1 MSRAR
6 AVAVCLLLSLALV
19 VPALGHPDELPAYE
33 PDSNAAR
40 AEVPDAYKWDL
51 SRLFP
56 TKEAWQKELTAIE
69 GEIPKLAAFEGKLT
83 DPKALA
89 GCLGLYFDLH
99 NRTNHV
105 TLYANLALETAQTDA
120 GAGAMQSESLALLGK
135 LSAAAAFIRGEVLAM
150 DDATWIAARDAQPL
164 LAVHA
169 YYVENLRRR
178 ASRVLNPQAEAALGL
193 LGDNLWAEIDLNEIP
208 SWMEQGFGALM
219 TDIPWPKVHN
229 EKGEL
234 VQMTLSNYGR
244 FRASK
249 DRAVRKEAVEA
260 FFATLHQYRHAF
272 AVALGGQ
279 AEYSVALARARGYDR
294 AIEAYLD
301 KDGLDVAVYDNLIDA
316 VNARLE
322 PLHRYVELRRKVYGY
337 EEIGLHDLYTSL
349 VASADRDI
357 PFAEAREIIL
367 EALKPLGPK
376 VGKVLETGMD
386 PASGWIDLYPH
397 TGKGSGAFSASAYGV
412 APYVKMNYQDSL
424 NDMSTLAHEF
434 GHALHSHLAMKAQPY
449 SSFRYPP
456 FLAEIASTCKEAL
469 LADYLIANAKN
480 DEERA
485 YLIAEQL
492 EAIRTTIYRQTLF
505 AEFEREVHAFVE
517 AGTPVTADLLEK
529 TYAQL
534 IRNYYGPRFA
544 MGEHDGM
551 EWAYIPHLYYKFYV
565 FTYATGLSS
574 GIALAEKIKSE
585 GEPAA
590 EGFLEMLKGGASAPP
605 IQLLKRAGVDMSQP
619 DAVTSALELFE
630 RRVKELEQI
639 LLKD

>member
-6 AVAVCLLLSLALV
+6 AASVCLLLCCLFLAPTIGL
-19 VPALGHPDELPAYE
+19 AAELPAYK
-33 PDSNAAR
+33 PDANDSR
-40 AEVPDAYKWDL
+40 ADVPDAYKWDL
-51 SRLFP
+51 TRLFP
-56 TKEAWQKELTAIE
+56 TKGAWQEELEAIE
-69 GEIPKLAAFEGKLT
+69 GQIPELAAFEGKLT

-89 GCLGLYFDLH
+89 KCLGLYFDLH
-99 NRTNHV
+99 DRTNHV
-105 TLYANLALETAQTDA
+105 TLYANLALDTAQTDA
-120 GAGAMQSESLALLGK
+120 EAGAMQSESLALLGK
-135 LSAAAAFIRGEVLAM
+135 LSAAASFIRGEILAM
-150 DDATWIAARDAQPL
+150 DEATWIAARDAQPS
-164 LAVHA
+164 LAA
-169 YYVENLRRR
+169 NARYVENLRRR
-178 ASRVLNPQAEAALGL
+178 ASRVLDPQAEKALGL

-229 EKGEL
+229 EEGEL

-260 FFATLHQYRHAF
+260 FFGTLNQYRHAF
-272 AVALGGQ
+272 AAALGGQ

-301 KDGLDVAVYDNLIDA
+301 KDDVDVAVYDNLIAA
-316 VNARLE
+316 VNANLE
-322 PLHRYVELRRKVYGY
+322 PLHRYVDLRRKVYGY

-357 PFAEAREIIL
+357 PFAEARETIL

-376 VGKVLETGMD
+376 VGEVLETGMD

-397 TGKGSGAFSASAYGV
+397 KGKGSGAFSASAYGV

-469 LADYLIANAKN
+469 LTDYLIANAKS

-505 AEFEREVHAFVE
+505 AEFERAVHAFVE

-534 IRNYYGPRFA
+534 IRNYYGPNFA
-544 MGEHDGM
+544 MGENDGM

-590 EGFLEMLKGGASAPP
+590 EGFLEMLEGGASAPP
-605 IQLLKRAGVDMSQP
+605 LELLKRAGVDMSQP
-619 DAVTSALELFE
+619 DAVTSALELFD

-639 LLKD
+639 LLK